1 LTQRPMCTAVAAR
14 DKDSVVG
21 PAAESEIVRA
31 ERKKRGAGGRGK
43 RVVLRPR
50 RVTLWAWEVREW
62 CRTGMIVGDIGGRV
76 GRRVS
81 AFVVPK
87 VIVCWIAIERYRG
100 VARAKEV
107 ERSRERRAGPRGEI
121 LRQRKEKN
129 RRQGGSKGSE

>member
-1 LTQRPMCTAVAAR
+1 VAAR

-31 ERKKRGAGGRGK
+31 ERKKSGAGGRGK

-62 CRTGMIVGDIGGRV
+62 CWRTGVIVGDSGGRV
-76 GRRVS
+76 GRGVS

-87 VIVCWIAIERYRG
+87 VFVCWISIEQYRVG
-100 VARAKEV
+100 VARAKVV
-107 ERSRERRAGPRGEI
+107 ERCRERRAGLRGEI
-121 LRQRKEKN
+121 LCQRKEKN